1 MSTECDSVISAY
13 KDKITIVKMPK
24 KGGTGLTDSL
34 DHICQL
40 AGLKARNDNLEEFKN
55 SFCY

>member
-1 MSTECDSVISAY
+1 
-13 KDKITIVKMPK
+13 MPK